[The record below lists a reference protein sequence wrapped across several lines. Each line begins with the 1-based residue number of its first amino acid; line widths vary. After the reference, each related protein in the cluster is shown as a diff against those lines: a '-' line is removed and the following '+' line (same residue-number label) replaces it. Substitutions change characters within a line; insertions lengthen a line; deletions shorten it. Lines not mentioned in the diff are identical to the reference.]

1 MSRVVVLGAG
11 RVGGLIAQDLA
22 ADPGMKVTL
31 ADRSASA
38 LEETASAVTPGA
50 ITTVEADLASPGAVA
65 ALAAVADV
73 VVGAVPGRFGLA
85 MLREVIE
92 ARKPV
97 VDISFSPE
105 SPMVLHDAAVAG
117 NVPVVVD
124 CGVAP
129 GISNLLAGRAVAE
142 LDRTDSISIMVGGL
156 PFHRFQPYEYRS
168 VFSPTDVVEEYTR
181 PCRMRIG
188 GREVT
193 VEALTGI
200 ESVDFPGIGT
210 LEAFN
215 TDGLRTLLEADE
227 MKAVPDM
234 KEKTLR
240 YPGHA
245 EKMWMLRETG
255 FFDDTPLVIEG
266 VKIRPRAL
274 TENLL
279 FKAWEPSPDEKEF
292 TVLRVEAEGELQGR
306 SRRITWNLLD
316 TTDRE
321 TGVSSM
327 ARTTGFPCAIVARML
342 ATGEWSRAGVAPPE
356 KLGVDAAVTAKILDE
371 LSRRNV
377 QVHRQDD

>member
-1 MSRVVVLGAG
+1 LSRVLVLGAG

-22 ADPGMKVTL
+22 EDPGLEVTL
-31 ADRSASA
+31 ADRSTSA
-38 LEETASAVTPGA
+38 LEQTASAVPAGA
-50 ITTVEADLASPGAVA
+50 ITTIEADLVTSGAVTD
-65 ALAAVADV
+65 LAAGADV

-85 MLREVIE
+85 MLREVI
-92 ARKPV
+92 AAGKPV

-105 SPMVLHDAAVAG
+105 SPLVLHDEAVAG

-129 GISNLLAGRAVAE
+129 GLSNLLAGRAVAE

-156 PFHRFQPYEYRS
+156 PVHRFLPYEYRS

-181 PCRMRIG
+181 PCRMRVG

-200 ESVDFPGIGT
+200 EPVDFPGIGT

-215 TDGLRTLLEADE
+215 TDGLRTLLEAPE
-227 MKAVPDM
+227 MMSVPDM
-234 KEKTLR
+234 TEKTLR

-255 FFDDTPLVIEG
+255 FFDDTPIVVEG
-266 VKIRPRAL
+266 VKVRPRAL
-274 TENLL
+274 TEELL
-279 FKAWEPSPDEKEF
+279 FKAWEPSPGEKEF
-292 TVLRVEAEGELQGR
+292 TVLRVKAEGELDGR
-306 SRRITWNLLD
+306 PRCLTWDLLD
-316 TTDRE
+316 TTDQE
-321 TGVSSM
+321 TGTSSM

-342 ATGEWSRAGVAPPE
+342 AAGEWSVAGVAPPE
-356 KLGVDAAVTAKILDE
+356 RLGADAAVTARILDE
-371 LSRRNV
+371 LSRRGV